1 MLIVEVKRAI
11 EDLVIDSADV
21 PFRLV
26 RSSDFS
32 FVLEDD
38 DGNQFQVS
46 VGEAPGGGTGVET

>member
-1 MLIVEVKRAI
+1 MLITEVKRAI
-11 EDLVIDSADV
+11 ENLVIDSADV

-38 DGNQFQVS
+38 DGNQLQVS
-46 VGEAPGGGTGVET
+46 MGRPPAAPE